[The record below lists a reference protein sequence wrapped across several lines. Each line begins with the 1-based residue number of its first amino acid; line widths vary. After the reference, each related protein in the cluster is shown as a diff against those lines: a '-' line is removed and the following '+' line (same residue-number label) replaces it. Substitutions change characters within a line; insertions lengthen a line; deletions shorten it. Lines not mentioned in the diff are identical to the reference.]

1 MKTNHYIHE
10 LPALIIFIILSLAQM
25 AFLFSGPGL
34 VTGMINFGEQAAGS
48 DDRGSKSW
56 NKTKPVAK
64 TGVVNCGG
72 AIRSFQDYCCL
83 LLWAVE
89 WSAPGRF
96 VSENFLNRIPKKY
109 SRNNSIPELFS

>member
-10 LPALIIFIILSLAQM
+10 LPALVIFIILILTQM
-25 AFLFSGPGL
+25 AFMFSGPGL

-48 DDRGSKSW
+48 DDCGSKSW
-56 NKTKPVAK
+56 NKTNPVVK

-72 AIRSFQDYCCL
+72 VIRLFQDYCSL
-83 LLWAVE
+83 LLWTVE
-89 WSAPGRF
+89 WSASGRF